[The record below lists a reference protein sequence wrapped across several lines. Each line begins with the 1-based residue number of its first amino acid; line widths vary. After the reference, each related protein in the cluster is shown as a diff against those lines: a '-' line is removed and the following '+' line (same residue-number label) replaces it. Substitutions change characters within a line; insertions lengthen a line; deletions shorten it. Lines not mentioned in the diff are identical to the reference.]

1 MQPLQVLDLTT
12 NQVTVDDQTVAV
24 NDLSKP
30 VNEDNKAVPV
40 APAAETQ
47 EAPAEL
53 QWLKYQQL
61 KHQYNQLF
69 QKHQTT
75 VLQLSMLKYKIKK

>member
-1 MQPLQVLDLTT
+1 MLTDKQ

-47 EAPAEL
+47 EAPAEAPVVEVPAAETL
-53 QWLKYQQL
+53 EAQPAVPVPKLRCSSCQC
-61 KHQYNQLF
+61 
-69 QKHQTT
+69 
-75 VLQLSMLKYKIKK
+75 